1 MGFEPL
7 SYDREADTLYV
18 RFSAEEVCRTSA
30 LDDLRLID
38 DDAKNEVV
46 GIEFIDVSGGIDLH
60 DLPFAA
66 KIEESIGT
74 SRDQFK
80 IVA

>member
-1 MGFEPL
+1 MDFEPV
-7 SYDREADTLYV
+7 SYDPDADTLYI
-18 RFSAEEVCRTSA
+18 RFTAQEVCRTSA

-38 DDAKNEVV
+38 YDAQNEVV
-46 GIEFIDVSGGIDLH
+46 GIESIDASDGIDLH

-66 KIEESIGT
+66 KIEESLGVR
-74 SRDQFK
+74 RDEFK